1 MRCRVIFQ
9 ELRQKTVEINQ
20 STVQE
25 NQGFQSFRRLSR
37 VQVGTCSWILQIC
50 LYRPSKMV
58 ESKPIDGVFASRV
71 IPPLATKPT
80 WPLIPSAIQCLCLCV
95 HKVFELCVHS
105 VCNPE
110 AIFIFM
116 FLYSERRPALP
127 CRLAKRG
134 SVRGISNS
142 ISKANI
148 FYQEQALFVF
158 LFVFVLLCFSLMFL
172 MFYIVVAVTIL
183 L

>member
-1 MRCRVIFQ
+1 
-9 ELRQKTVEINQ
+9 
-20 STVQE
+20 
-25 NQGFQSFRRLSR
+25 
-37 VQVGTCSWILQIC
+37 
-50 LYRPSKMV
+50 MV
-58 ESKPIDGVFASRV
+58 ESKPIDDVFASCV
-71 IPPLATKPT
+71 IPPLAAKPT

-158 LFVFVLLCFSLMFL
+158 LFVFVLLCFSLMFFYVL
-172 MFYIVVAVTIL
+172 YCCCCYYSFIKGFLNFEAFSLQFCFASMFL
-183 L
+183 

>member
-9 ELRQKTVEINQ
+9 ELRQKTVEIYQ

-71 IPPLATKPT
+71 VPPLATKPT

-95 HKVFELCVHS
+95 HKMFELCVHR
-105 VCNPE
+105 VRNPE

-116 FLYSERRPALP
+116 FLYFERRPALP
-127 CRLAKRG
+127 CLAKRG

-142 ISKANI
+142 ISKAKI
-148 FYQEQALFVF
+148 FYQEQDLFVCLFVCFCLALF
-158 LFVFVLLCFSLMFL
+158 
-172 MFYIVVAVTIL
+172 
-183 L
+183 